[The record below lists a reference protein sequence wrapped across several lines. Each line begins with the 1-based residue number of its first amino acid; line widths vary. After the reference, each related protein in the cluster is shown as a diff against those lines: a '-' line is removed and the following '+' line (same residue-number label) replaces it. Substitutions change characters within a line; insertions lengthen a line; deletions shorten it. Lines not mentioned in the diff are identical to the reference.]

1 MRKTLKK
8 LFIPLLLLTML
19 AALCACGQGDT
30 TTGKLDTTTGTSE
43 TPTGTNETPRKA
55 PPTPSVSPQAILRM
69 YIATA
74 NGRPLPKRAAPKSAR
89 KSASAHAA
97 TSRSRPYP

>member
-43 TPTGTNETPRKA
+43 TPTGTNETPPQSSA
-55 PPTPSVSPQAILRM
+55 DSVGQPTSDPAHVHSYGEWTTVAE
-69 YIATA
+69 
-74 NGRPLPKRAAPKSAR
+74 
-89 KSASAHAA
+89 ASCTEVGSKERVCACGDKQIE
-97 TSRSRPYP
+97 TYP